1 MTIHITRRSLLAGM
15 AATVCLPAAGAHSAA
30 PTTLTLTLTAADGR
44 QIPVNA
50 WPAHAPHR
58 GVIFFSHGALSAP
71 RYYDALIQ
79 PAAAAGYDVYAP
91 LHVDSAEHPLTSRY
105 PGLAS
110 WKARLED
117 MRALAAHLGEQPYVA
132 MGHSYG
138 ALVALTL
145 GGAAAV
151 RPEGYAGPMHDPRV
165 KAVVAFSP
173 PAPVPALIEA
183 RGYGTLVTPA
193 LIQTGTRDIL
203 PGMENNP
210 DAWRGHLAAYD
221 NAAGGGNRYALV
233 LEGVDHYFGGAICR
247 LDLAGPRQNDQLA
260 RATAMA
266 ALFLKAFGSGDEAAR
281 QELDR
286 QLAATGPV
294 QLRVK

>member
-1 MTIHITRRSLLAGM
+1 MTTRLSRRSLF
-15 AATVCLPAAGAHSAA
+15 AGAA
-30 PTTLTLTLTAADGR
+30 LTLAMPFAARASTKGPSTFTLDSSAGR
-44 QIPVNA
+44 GIPVTY
-50 WPAHAPHR
+50 WPAR
-58 GVIFFSHGALSAP
+58 GARLGTICFSHGAMSAP
-71 RYYDALIQ
+71 KYYEALLT
-79 PAAAAGYDVYAP
+79 PLREAGYEVYAP
-91 LHVDSAEHPLTSRY
+91 LHVDSKEHPLTARF

-110 WKARLED
+110 WVARLED
-117 MRALAAHLGEQPYVA
+117 MHVLSAHVGAKPYVA

-145 GGAAAV
+145 GGGAAV
-151 RPEGYAGPMHDPRV
+151 RPEGYAGPMHDPKV

-210 DAWRGHLAAYD
+210 DAWRGHLAAYES
-221 NAAGGGNRYALV
+221 AAPGGHRYALV
-233 LEGVDHYFGGAICR
+233 LDGVDHYFGGAICR
-247 LDLAGPRQNDQLA
+247 HDLPGPRQSGQLA
-260 RATAMA
+260 HAAAIA
-266 ALFLKAFGSGDEAAR
+266 ALFLNAFGRGDEAAR
-281 QELDR
+281 EQLDR
-286 QLAATGPV
+286 QLADTGAV